1 MHDRSEVPR
10 ASRRRA
16 GAIDDE
22 REKKQKKTI
31 AKCTPATRV
40 GVVAEVRD
48 ECLVHDPVAY
58 ARLLDDVREVVCVT
72 HGLRLRRR
80 DVALV
85 RKAGP
90 RGAGWVRRLGTGASK
105 IVYRSVFSVKV
116 CRTFDKNSILTLL
129 TYAKNAKMVEK
140 WDDKQ
145 SNEANRGAK
154 TKMKTK
160 KLNRQSLS

>member
-90 RGAGWVRRLGTGASK
+90 RGAGWGRERPT
-105 IVYRSVFSVKV
+105 IVFRSGKV
-116 CRTFDKNSILTLL
+116 CRTF
-129 TYAKNAKMVEK
+129 EK
-140 WDDKQ
+140 TT
-145 SNEANRGAK
+145 S
-154 TKMKTK
+154 
-160 KLNRQSLS
+160 

>member
-22 REKKQKKTI
+22 REKKQKTTI

-90 RGAGWVRRLGTGASK
+90 RGAGWGADWG
-105 IVYRSVFSVKV
+105 RSVEDRLSFCFFGKGVSNVRQKHPDSSHIRKK
-116 CRTFDKNSILTLL
+116 CKDGG
-129 TYAKNAKMVEK
+129 KM
-140 WDDKQ
+140 
-145 SNEANRGAK
+145 G
-154 TKMKTK
+154 
-160 KLNRQSLS
+160 

>member
-90 RGAGWVRRLGTGASK
+90 RGAGWGRRLEGASNGFFGK
-105 IVYRSVFSVKV
+105 GVS
-116 CRTFDKNSILTLL
+116 T
-129 TYAKNAKMVEK
+129 
-140 WDDKQ
+140 
-145 SNEANRGAK
+145 K
-154 TKMKTK
+154 TA
-160 KLNRQSLS
+160 S